1 MKPTHYYNIR
11 VRKALRCFL
20 AFFMLIGISV
30 SLSCLVS
37 SCGNSKAT
45 DKQEQEEDLQAKN
58 TEKAVAR
65 TGTKAVAKTTEKAV
79 ARTGT
84 KAVAKTTEK
93 AVSVPTDKAV
103 TATGG

>member
-45 DKQEQEEDLQAKN
+45 DKQEQEEDLQAKKMIQGIWIN
-58 TEKAVAR
+58 EDQGSCAFR
-65 TGTKAVAKTTEKAV
+65 AKGDTIFYPDSLSEPV
-79 ARTGT
+79 
-84 KAVAKTTEK
+84 
-93 AVSVPTDKAV
+93 
-103 TATGG
+103 